1 MDVLL
6 PRSFTVPS
14 LSFLLLRVESASTF
28 PFLSSLSLSLS
39 LSLPP
44 RSLHRPEACAQGAKE
59 RAESVAESRLGLR
72 LSYM

>member
-1 MDVLL
+1 MDEMDVLL
-6 PRSFTVPS
+6 PRPFTVPS

-28 PFLSSLSLSLS
+28 PLLSSLSLSLS
-39 LSLPP
+39 PLP
-44 RSLHRPEACAQGAKE
+44 LHRPEACAQGAKE